1 MAFLKRKRRMENEG
15 MPRMEKRINYRIVN
29 EREETNYL
37 LQMKDS
43 KVRRLNAR
51 DRHAIPGG

>member
-1 MAFLKRKRRMENEG
+1 MENEG
-15 MPRMEKRINYRIVN
+15 MPRMEKRINYRIVNEIVN